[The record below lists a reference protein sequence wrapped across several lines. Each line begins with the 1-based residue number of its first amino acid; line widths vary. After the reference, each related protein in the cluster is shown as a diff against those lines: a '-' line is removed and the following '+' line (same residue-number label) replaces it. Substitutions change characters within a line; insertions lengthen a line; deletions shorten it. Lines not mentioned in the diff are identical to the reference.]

1 MWVLMGNRTLNQP
14 FKDAQR
20 CVGCRF
26 RRVVVGMRV
35 KNHDGMGLLKHMQTV
50 EEEEEEEEENRL
62 KKIQRATETPLGNA
76 FRCRDCPTA
85 EYCRRVVVMETGRQ
99 SLLFI
104 VLYKN
109 NLLHP
114 SLPPLQTE
122 PGQEARVQPAARL
135 PAAPHKDRTGGAGTQ
150 GSS

>member
-1 MWVLMGNRTLNQP
+1 
-14 FKDAQR
+14 
-20 CVGCRF
+20 
-26 RRVVVGMRV
+26 MR
-35 KNHDGMGLLKHMQTV
+35 NHDGMLLLKHMQTV
-50 EEEEEEEEENRL
+50 EEEEEKEEENRL

-109 NLLHP
+109 NLLHS

-122 PGQEARVQPAARL
+122 PGQEARVQPASRL

-150 GSS
+150 GSSLSRTRDQNL